1 MNRIRVRRRLLVP
14 VLAAALALAAA
25 AVPGGA
31 APRAGG
37 DKCPL
42 KALDRADQPVGITF
56 WHSMPRANEETLI
69 RLTDAFNASQDA
81 VRVNLVNQTSYE
93 DTVEKF
99 RNALATGEL
108 PDVAQLPETFLQ
120 QAIDSQAILPIQAC
134 VDADDY
140 DLSDF
145 LPRVVDYYTVDDT
158 LWALPFNVSNPVLY
172 YDKAAFRSAGLDP
185 EQPPATLEDVRA
197 ASEAIKAS
205 GYPAGFALK
214 IDAFFFEQFLA
225 KSGKPYVNNGN
236 GRKERAT
243 EVQFDNK
250 QGREFF
256 TWMSEIVA
264 DGLAIT
270 NARTG
275 ASAIDN
281 YLAIGNSQAAMTVDS
296 IAGLG
301 TIAQVLG
308 SGQFSHVELGVAPM
322 PGPTDKGGVLVGG
335 AAFYITKD
343 ISPEKQAAA
352 WEYAKFMD
360 EAENVA
366 EWSAGTGYIPI
377 RESAVELPVL
387 QQRWAEIPG
396 FRIGYEQ
403 LLEGKNNLATA
414 GPVIGDYLGVR
425 VAVDEA
431 VTRMLTDGKKPKP
444 SLEDAKNESDAVIQD
459 YNERV
464 GA

>member
-42 KALDRADQPVGITF
+42 KALDRADKPVEITF
-56 WHSMPRANEETLI
+56 WHSMTRTNEATLI
-69 RLTDAFNASQDA
+69 RLTDAFNASQEK
-81 VRVNLVNQTSYE
+81 VRVNLVNQTTYE

-99 RNALATGEL
+99 RNALATGDV

-134 VDADDY
+134 VDADKY
-140 DLSDF
+140 ELSDY
-145 LPRVVDYYTVDDT
+145 LPRVIEYYTVEDT
-158 LWALPFNVSNPVLY
+158 LWALPFNVSNPILY
-172 YDKAAFRSAGLDP
+172 YDKNAFRAAGLDP
-185 EQPPATLEDVRA
+185 EQPPATLDDVRA

-236 GRKERAT
+236 GRNDRAT
-243 EVQFDNK
+243 EVEFDNRTG
-250 QGREFF
+250 QEFF
-256 TWMSEIVA
+256 TWMSEMVA
-264 DGLAIT
+264 DGLAVT
-270 NARTG
+270 NARSG

-281 YLAIGNSQAAMTVDS
+281 YLAIGNRQAAMTVDS

-301 TIAQVLG
+301 EIAQVLG
-308 SGQFSHVELGVAPM
+308 SGQFSHVDLGVAPM
-322 PGPTDKGGVLVGG
+322 PGPVGKGGVLVGG
-335 AAFYITKD
+335 AAFYIMKETSD
-343 ISPEKQAAA
+343 EKQAAA
-352 WEYAKFMD
+352 WEYAKFMSTP
-360 EAENVA
+360 ENIA
-366 EWSAGTGYIPI
+366 EWAAGTGYIPI
-377 RESAVELPVL
+377 RESSVAMPVF
-387 QQRWAEIPG
+387 QQRLADIPE
-396 FRIGYEQ
+396 FIIGYDQ
-403 LLEGKNNLATA
+403 LKEGKNNLATA

>member
-1 MNRIRVRRRLLVP
+1 MYRTRVRTRFLV
-14 VLAAALALAAA
+14 VGLAAALALAALA
-25 AVPGGA
+25 LPGGA
-31 APRAGG
+31 APARGG

-42 KALDRADQPVGITF
+42 EALDDADGTVEITY
-56 WHSMPRANEETLI
+56 WHSMTRANEETLI
-69 RLTDAFNASQDA
+69 RLTDAFNSSQNK

-99 RNALATGEL
+99 RNALATGDI

-134 VDADDY
+134 VDADKY
-140 DLSDF
+140 ELSDY
-145 LPRVVDYYTVDDT
+145 LPRVIDYYTVEDT

-172 YDKAAFRSAGLDP
+172 YDKNAFIAAGLDP
-185 EQPPATLEDVRA
+185 EQPPATLEEVRT

-243 EVQFDNK
+243 EVVFDNK
-250 QGREFF
+250 QGLEFF
-256 TWMSEIVA
+256 TWMSDMVA
-264 DGLAIT
+264 DGLAVT

-308 SGQFSHVELGVAPM
+308 SGQFSHVDLGVAPM
-322 PGPTDKGGVLVGG
+322 PGPVDKGGVLVGG
-335 AAFYITKD
+335 AAFYIMKD
-343 ISPEKQAAA
+343 TSAEKQAAA
-352 WEYAKFMD
+352 WEYAKFMSTP
-360 EAENVA
+360 ENVA
-366 EWSAGTGYIPI
+366 EWAAGTGYIPI
-377 RESAVELPVL
+377 RESSVEMPVF
-387 QQRWAEIPG
+387 QQRLAEIPE
-396 FRIGYEQ
+396 FIIGYNQ
-403 LLEGKNNLATA
+403 LKEGKNNLATA
-414 GPVIGDYLGVR
+414 GPVIGDYLGTRSV
-425 VAVDEA
+425 VDEE
-431 VTRMLTDGKKPKP
+431 VTRMLSEGTKPK
-444 SLEDAKNESDAVIQD
+444 SALNAAKKGSDAIIQD

-464 GA
+464 GG

>member
-1 MNRIRVRRRLLVP
+1 MYRTRVRTRFLV
-14 VLAAALALAAA
+14 VGLAAALALAALA
-25 AVPGGA
+25 LPGGA
-31 APRAGG
+31 APARGG

-42 KALDRADQPVGITF
+42 EALDDADGTVEITY
-56 WHSMPRANEETLI
+56 WHSMTRANEETLI
-69 RLTDAFNASQDA
+69 RLTDAFNSSQNK

-99 RNALATGEL
+99 RNALATGDI

-134 VDADDY
+134 VDADKY
-140 DLSDF
+140 ELSDY
-145 LPRVVDYYTVDDT
+145 LPRVIDYYTVEDT

-172 YDKAAFRSAGLDP
+172 YDKNAFIAAGLDP
-185 EQPPATLEDVRA
+185 EQPPATLEEVRT

-243 EVQFDNK
+243 EVVFDNK
-250 QGREFF
+250 QGLEFF
-256 TWMSEIVA
+256 TWMSDMVA
-264 DGLAIT
+264 DGLAVT

-301 TIAQVLG
+301 TIAQV
-308 SGQFSHVELGVAPM
+308 
-322 PGPTDKGGVLVGG
+322 
-335 AAFYITKD
+335 
-343 ISPEKQAAA
+343 
-352 WEYAKFMD
+352 
-360 EAENVA
+360 
-366 EWSAGTGYIPI
+366 
-377 RESAVELPVL
+377 
-387 QQRWAEIPG
+387 
-396 FRIGYEQ
+396 
-403 LLEGKNNLATA
+403 
-414 GPVIGDYLGVR
+414 
-425 VAVDEA
+425 
-431 VTRMLTDGKKPKP
+431 
-444 SLEDAKNESDAVIQD
+444 
-459 YNERV
+459 
-464 GA
+464 

>member
-1 MNRIRVRRRLLVP
+1 MAKIRNRTRLLV
-14 VLAAALALAAA
+14 VGLAAALAVAAL

-31 APRAGG
+31 APTRAGE
-37 DKCPL
+37 KCQL
-42 KALDRADQPVGITF
+42 KALDKADKPVEITF
-56 WHSMPRANEETLI
+56 WHSMTRANEETLI
-69 RLTDAFNASQDA
+69 RLTDAFNASQSD
-81 VRVNLVNQTSYE
+81 VKVTLVNQTSYE

-99 RNALATGEL
+99 RNALATGDL

-120 QAIDSQAILPIQAC
+120 QAIDSQAILPVQAC

-140 DLSDF
+140 DLSDY
-145 LPRVVDYYTVDDT
+145 LPRVIDYYTVKDE

-172 YDKAAFRSAGLDP
+172 YDKNAFIAAGLDP
-185 EQPPATLEDVRA
+185 EQPPETLDDVRA

-214 IDAFFFEQFLA
+214 IDSAFFEHFLA

-236 GRKERAT
+236 GRKQRAT

-250 QGREFF
+250 AGREYF
-256 TWMSEIVA
+256 TWMSEMVA
-264 DGLAIT
+264 DGLAVT

-275 ASAIDN
+275 AAAIDN

-308 SGQFSHVELGVAPM
+308 SGQFSHVDLGVAPM
-322 PGPTDKGGVLVGG
+322 PGPVGKGGVLVGG
-335 AAFYITKD
+335 AAFYITKET
-343 ISPEKQAAA
+343 SPEKQAAA
-352 WEYAKFMD
+352 WEYAKFMSTP
-360 EAENVA
+360 ENVA
-366 EWSAGTGYIPI
+366 EWAAGTGYIPI
-377 RESAVELPVL
+377 RESSVEMPVF
-387 QQRWAEIPG
+387 QQRLAEIPE
-396 FRIGYEQ
+396 FIIGYDQ
-403 LLEGKNNLATA
+403 LKEGKSNLATA

-425 VAVDEA
+425 SAVDEE
-431 VTRMLTDGKKPKP
+431 VTRMLSEGTKPKAALQAARK
-444 SLEDAKNESDAVIQD
+444 SSDAVIQD

-464 GA
+464 GG